1 MGFISYIMA
10 VQNVTEIIGSGFEQ
24 SIQTLVAVVG
34 IILGIAGVYL
44 IFWIITAVINY
55 RRNKITKEILENV
68 KEINR
73 KLSKKK

>member
-1 MGFISYIMA
+1 MA